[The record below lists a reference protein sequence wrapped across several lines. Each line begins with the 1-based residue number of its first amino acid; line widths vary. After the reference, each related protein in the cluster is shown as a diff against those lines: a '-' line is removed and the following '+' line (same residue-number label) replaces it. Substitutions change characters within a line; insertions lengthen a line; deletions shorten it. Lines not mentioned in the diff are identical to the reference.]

1 MLRLLQIKSCS
12 LDQIIDII
20 RVSENK
26 TVEEIEKLRKN
37 QLVLMSPQR
46 KDDKLVKM
54 YEILPE
60 GIQTIDKTE
69 TEGFAKVQFGETKEV
84 KEISKMID
92 DIIDEVQNLE
102 IIETKKENIINQI
115 IKLKNKLEN

>member
-1 MLRLLQIKSCS
+1 
-12 LDQIIDII
+12 
-20 RVSENK
+20 
-26 TVEEIEKLRKN
+26 
-37 QLVLMSPQR
+37 
-46 KDDKLVKM
+46 M

-69 TEGFAKVQFGETKEV
+69 TDGFTKVEFGETKEV
-84 KEISKMID
+84 KEISKIIK

-102 IIETKKENIINQI
+102 IIETKKENIIKQI

>member
-1 MLRLLQIKSCS
+1 
-12 LDQIIDII
+12 
-20 RVSENK
+20 
-26 TVEEIEKLRKN
+26 
-37 QLVLMSPQR
+37 MSPQR

-102 IIETKKENIINQI
+102 IIETKKENIIKQI